1 MRSPCR
7 LDRPDFPVRMLAWP
21 DLVPG
26 SGRPAGARLPMG
38 PPRPGENTAPR
49 RPRPRNPNGHQGQQA
64 RIQRNRV
71 MDQAAPVFVGI
82 DVSKHRLDIHLRP
95 SGESFTIDHDDGS
108 VAALIERLGA
118 LTPALIALEA
128 TCGCD
133 LQVMRVSEILRASA
147 KASENVSRCAGM
159 LFRRRPSGS
168 KPEGRGRHRLA
179 AVVWRRPPLHSAVH
193 VQLFA
198 LAYKREDSAARVTPW
213 L

>member
-1 MRSPCR
+1 
-7 LDRPDFPVRMLAWP
+7 
-21 DLVPG
+21 
-26 SGRPAGARLPMG
+26 
-38 PPRPGENTAPR
+38 
-49 RPRPRNPNGHQGQQA
+49 
-64 RIQRNRV
+64 

-147 KASENVSRCAGM
+147 KQA
-159 LFRRRPSGS
+159 
-168 KPEGRGRHRLA
+168 K
-179 AVVWRRPPLHSAVH
+179 
-193 VQLFA
+193 
-198 LAYKREDSAARVTPW
+198 T
-213 L
+213 